1 MHQTDNKF
9 ITLFFHILSG
19 RYNLAILYI
28 LWFLV
33 LLTSLLFSNKY
44 NRFFVTSLLSN
55 KLINRL
61 MLLKI
66 ITGVVY
72 IYVEQNYFNGGDL
85 SSFHSNSL
93 LETELL
99 LNNPLKF
106 ITSLFN
112 SSGEAA
118 NIFSTHSF
126 WNYFRN
132 IFLEKILGI
141 FNVISFKNIYINS
154 LLFNYLIFY
163 GHVALYRVFS
173 IIWQH
178 QKIQKIVGCFLLPSS
193 LYYLSVIN
201 KDSLFF
207 LGIGLLLCAC
217 SSIFVLKKAT
227 TNTYVMLL
235 VGLAICFIVRNFFF
249 VLIIPSLL
257 GLALSAK
264 FKTKSLLIFGVI
276 YGLIVIVFLSNPG
289 ILQIVVDRQ
298 HSFLQLGWAKSAL
311 HVPPLKPTFWCF
323 VQHFP
328 IAFDIAFLRPYV
340 WDSYSIFYFASA
352 LETLFFLLLLFTLL
366 LKTKFVSWANH
377 LKSPIVLFCL
387 FYGFSCLL
395 IIGYTIPILGASV
408 RYKTAF
414 LPLLLTPLLCSYSFS
429 NFKWA
434 QKYFKL

>member
-1 MHQTDNKF
+1 
-9 ITLFFHILSG
+9 
-19 RYNLAILYI
+19 
-28 LWFLV
+28 
-33 LLTSLLFSNKY
+33 
-44 NRFFVTSLLSN
+44 
-55 KLINRL
+55 

-72 IYVEQNYFNGGDL
+72 IYVEQNYLNGGDL

-112 SSGEAA
+112 SSGETA

-141 FNVISFKNIYINS
+141 FNIISFKNIYINS
-154 LLFNYLIFY
+154 LLYNYLIFY
-163 GHVALYRVFS
+163 GHMALYKVFS
-173 IIWQH
+173 IVWQDK
-178 QKIQKIVGCFLLPSS
+178 KIQKIVGCFLLPSS
-193 LYYLSVIN
+193 LYYLSGIN
-201 KDSLFF
+201 KDSLFY
-207 LGIGLLLCAC
+207 LGLCLVLWGC
-217 SSIFVLKKAT
+217 SSIFILKKT
-227 TNTYVMLL
+227 HTITYLVLV
-235 VGLAICFIVRNFFF
+235 VGLAICFVIRNFFF
-249 VLIIPSLL
+249 ALMVPSLIGFL
-257 GLALSAK
+257 LSSK
-264 FKTKSLLIFGVI
+264 FKNKSLLIFGVI
-276 YGLIVIVFLSNPG
+276 YGVTSIVFLSTPSL
-289 ILQIVVDRQ
+289 LQIVVDRQ

-311 HVPPLKPTFWCF
+311 HVPSLEPSFWHF
-323 VQHFP
+323 VHHFT
-328 IAFDIAFLRPYV
+328 IAFNIAFFRPYI

-352 LETLFFLLLLFTLL
+352 LETLFFLMLLLILL
-366 LKTKFVSWANH
+366 LKFKFITWPKH
-377 LKSPIVLFCL
+377 LTSPILLFCL

-414 LPLLLTPLLCSYSFS
+414 LPLLLTPLLCSFSFS